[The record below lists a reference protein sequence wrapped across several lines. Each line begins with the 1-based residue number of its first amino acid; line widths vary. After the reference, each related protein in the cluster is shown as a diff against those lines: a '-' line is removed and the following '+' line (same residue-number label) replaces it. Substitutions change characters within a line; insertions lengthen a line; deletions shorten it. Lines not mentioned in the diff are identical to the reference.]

1 MDFSKV
7 KTIYMIGIKGVG
19 MTMLAEFLAHEG
31 FSVSGSD
38 TAETFM
44 TDSVLAQAGIKVN
57 QGFRVD
63 HLVEDF
69 DLIIYSTAYNEANN
83 EELKLAIAKKIK
95 LVTFAEA
102 LGAVF
107 NLRHGIAVSGSHGK
121 TTTTAWL
128 GFVLEKTGLKPN
140 VMVGAQVPQFNGAGL
155 TGKSNYLVIEADEY
169 QNKLQYFNPKLILLN
184 NIDYDHPDF
193 YPTEASYEQAF
204 IDFIKR
210 LPKSGIL
217 IANFDDKIV
226 KRLAK
231 ENCQGKIISYGL
243 ENKDA
248 MYSASEIVW
257 SPASAGMTDQKQ
269 YFKVSL
275 KDDEGKS
282 DLGTFATLLP
292 GKHSVLNALA
302 VIAASIELG
311 AELHLIRRALEEF
324 TGTARRLQTLGEF
337 KGAILVDDYAHHPT
351 EVQATMQAVK
361 QKWPGKNIRVIFHP
375 HTFSR
380 TESLL
385 EDFAKSFKKANEVVV
400 LPIYSSAREKEGI
413 INNEGVAAAIK
424 NNLTDKQKIMTV
436 NSLDEAE
443 NYLRETATD
452 KDVIILMGAGDVF
465 RVGEKLISNDKF

>member
-1 MDFSKV
+1 
-7 KTIYMIGIKGVG
+7 MIGIKGVG

-31 FSVSGSD
+31 FSVSGTD
-38 TAETFM
+38 TSETFM
-44 TDSVLAQAGIKVN
+44 TDAVLERARIKVN
-57 QGFRVD
+57 QGFSVE
-63 HLVEDF
+63 HLARDF
-69 DLIIYSTAYNEANN
+69 DLIIYSTAYNETNN
-83 EELKLAIAKKIK
+83 EELKLAKEKKIK

-102 LGAVF
+102 LGAIF
-107 NLRHGIAVSGSHGK
+107 NLRHGIAVAGSHGK

-128 GFVLEKTGLKPN
+128 GFVLEKTGLEPN

-169 QNKLQYFNPKLILLN
+169 QNKLQYFNPRMILLN

-193 YPTEASYEQAF
+193 YPTEESYENAF
-204 IDFIKR
+204 AEFIKK
-210 LPKSGIL
+210 LPKSGTL

-231 ENCQGKIISYGL
+231 TNCQAKVISYGTSA
-243 ENKDA
+243 DA

-257 SPASAGMTDQKQ
+257 NNQKQ
-269 YFKVSL
+269 YFKVRL
-275 KDDEGKS
+275 KDEEGES

-324 TGTARRLQTLGEF
+324 TGTARRLQILGEF

-351 EVQATMQAVK
+351 EIQATMQAAK
-361 QKWPGKNIRVIFHP
+361 QKWPNKNIRVIFHP

-380 TESLL
+380 TESFLA
-385 EDFAKSFKKANEVVV
+385 DFAKSFKKANEVVV
-400 LPIYSSAREKEGI
+400 LPIYSSAREKDGTI
-413 INNEGVAAAIK
+413 TNEGVAAAIK
-424 NNLTDKQKIMTV
+424 TNSTDKQKIMTV
-436 NSLDEAE
+436 NSLVEAE
-443 NYLRETATD
+443 NYLRDTATE

-465 RVGEKLISNDKF
+465 RIGEKLIS